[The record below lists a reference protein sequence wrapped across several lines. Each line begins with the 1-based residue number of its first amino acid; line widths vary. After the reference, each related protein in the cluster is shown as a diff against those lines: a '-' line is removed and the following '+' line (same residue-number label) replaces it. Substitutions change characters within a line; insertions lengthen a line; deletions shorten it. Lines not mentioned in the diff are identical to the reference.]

1 VSAAVALG
9 LVAATFSPASTQQE
23 GCIFGDEGE
32 NDVLYETLPNG
43 DQITYVSGPHFVCAD
58 GIDIWADSA
67 VAYSPQG
74 LSHMIGSV
82 RYVDQ
87 TRILRADEARYF
99 SNQGRLQAEG
109 HVSIRDEG
117 ESSSIENGDLV
128 YLRQTDFRAEETMTV
143 VTGADEVRPRA
154 VLAPPSPD
162 STTDEAS
169 PSEPYTVIGDR
180 IFLRGASYFTA
191 AGDVEIVRDSLF
203 AFADSVEY
211 DQSLGNLLLQ
221 GQARVEGEDYDLT
234 GRTITLGSPAS
245 EENEVHAMR
254 DARLTG
260 DNLLLTSAQIFVY
273 LKDNALERLV
283 ATPMIRGGAAV
294 LADSADL
301 ARPEAT
307 VDDYVLTADS
317 LEVTAPNQSVERVF
331 AAGSAR
337 SVSSAGDS
345 LSVATLPEVA
355 QSDWLEG
362 DTVIVV
368 FVPPSPGTGEGEG
381 DDLQVDRI
389 VARVGARSLYRLAP
403 SDTTA
408 EAGIDPPAVH
418 YVVGDEITIQ
428 MVGGTIEGM
437 HVVGQTRGMH
447 LEPLTQRP
455 PPSDSVGIV
464 ADTTAANDTTTV
476 AFEAPGRTK
485 RMQSNSS
492 QEELGNGRDVPQSH
506 DPLIARDTP
515 RKEEHWI
522 RL

>member
-1 VSAAVALG
+1 MSTAVALSLFG
-9 LVAATFSPASTQQE
+9 FSAPASAQQE
-23 GCIFGDEGE
+23 GCLFGDQGK

-82 RYVDQ
+82 RYVDE
-87 TRILRADEARYF
+87 TRVLRADEARYF

-109 HVSIRDEG
+109 HMSIRDEG
-117 ESSSIENGDLV
+117 DSSSIENGDLV

-143 VTGADEVRPRA
+143 VTGSDEVRPRA
-154 VLAPPSPD
+154 ILAPPAPD
-162 STTDEAS
+162 SSTDESS

-191 AGDVEIVRDSLF
+191 AGNVEIVRDSLF

-211 DQSLGNLLLQ
+211 DQSFGDLLLE
-221 GQARVEGEDYDLT
+221 GRARVEGEDYDLT
-234 GRTITLGSPAS
+234 ARTITLGSPAS
-245 EENEVHAMR
+245 AANEVHAMR
-254 DARLTG
+254 EARLTG

-273 LKDNALERLV
+273 LRDNELERLV
-283 ATPMIRGGAAV
+283 ATPMIRGDRAV
-294 LADSADL
+294 LADSSEL
-301 ARPEAT
+301 SRPEVT
-307 VDDYVLTADS
+307 VDHYVLTADS

-337 SVSSAGDS
+337 SVSNAGDS
-345 LSVATLPEVA
+345 LSVAALPEVA

-362 DTVIVV
+362 DTVIVI
-368 FVPPSPGTGEGEG
+368 FVPPSPDAGHGEG

-408 EAGIDPPAVH
+408 QAGIDPPAVH

-428 MVGGTIEGM
+428 MADGKIEGM

-447 LEPLTQRP
+447 LEPLTERA
-455 PPSDSVGIV
+455 PPSDSAGIEV
-464 ADTTAANDTTTV
+464 DTTSANDTTMAVFQT
-476 AFEAPGRTK
+476 P
-485 RMQSNSS
+485 
-492 QEELGNGRDVPQSH
+492 GRDVPESH